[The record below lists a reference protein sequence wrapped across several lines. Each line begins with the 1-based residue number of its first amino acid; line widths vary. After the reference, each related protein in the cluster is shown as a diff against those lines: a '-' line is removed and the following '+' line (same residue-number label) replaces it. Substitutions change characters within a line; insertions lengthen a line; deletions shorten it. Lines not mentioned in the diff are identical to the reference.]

1 MQGKR
6 STILIGYD
14 GSDDAETAI
23 RSAGRVLGARQAV
36 VAYVW
41 DSLAELL
48 LHTDVQGITG
58 PMRESARELD
68 EEEAQAA
75 TEIAERGAELA
86 ETAGFQ
92 AVPVIAK
99 GKPKAWPT
107 LLELARE
114 HGAGAVVVGTRGLG
128 CVQSALLGSVSS
140 GLLDHADLPVL
151 VVPPG
156 DEALPPGP
164 VLIGYDGSDQ
174 AAAAIE
180 AAGPL
185 LGVREALV
193 QTVWRSCREA
203 ASGGV
208 AGAPVGVVVEA
219 VEKLDAE
226 VRQRAQQTAK
236 RGAELAAA
244 QGLEARAEAVCA
256 VGNVGSALLDEAR
269 ANQASA
275 IVVGSHGRSGF
286 ASAFMGS
293 VSRALVH
300 HAPAPVLVVRPPR

>member
-1 MQGKR
+1 MRDKR

-23 RSAGRVLGARQAV
+23 RRAGRLLGPRQAV

-48 LHTDVQGITG
+48 LHRDIEGITG
-58 PMRESARELD
+58 PIRESAQELD
-68 EEEAQAA
+68 EEEADAA
-75 TEIAERGAELA
+75 TSIAERGAELA
-86 ETAGFQ
+86 EAAGLQ
-92 AVPVIAK
+92 PIPIIAR

-114 HGAGAVVVGTRGLG
+114 HHAGAIVVGSRGLG
-128 CVQSALLGSVSS
+128 RVQSALLGSVSS
-140 GLLDHADLPVL
+140 GLLDHAHLPVL

-156 DEALPPGP
+156 EEDLPPGP
-164 VLIGYDGSDQ
+164 VLIGYDGSEQ

-180 AAGPL
+180 AAGRL
-185 LGVREALV
+185 FDGREALV

-203 ASGGV
+203 AAGGV

-219 VEKLDAE
+219 VEKLDTE
-226 VRQRAQQTAK
+226 LRQGAQQTAE
-236 RGAELAAA
+236 RGVELAAA
-244 QGLEARAEAVCA
+244 QGLEARSEAVCA
-256 VGNVGSALLDEAR
+256 TGNVSGTLLDTAR
-269 ANQASA
+269 ATQAAA

-286 ASAFMGS
+286 ASAFLGS

-300 HAPAPVLVVRPPR
+300 HAPVPVLVVRPPR

>member
-1 MQGKR
+1 MQDKR

-14 GSDDAETAI
+14 GSDGAENAI
-23 RSAGRVLGARQAV
+23 RRAGRLLGPRTAV
-36 VAYVW
+36 VAFVW

-48 LHTDVQGITG
+48 LHKDIEGITG

-68 EEEAQAA
+68 EEEAEAA

-86 ETAGFQ
+86 EAAGFQ
-92 AVPVIAK
+92 AVPVVAK

-114 HGAGAVVVGTRGLG
+114 HGAGVVVVGSRGLG
-128 CVQSALLGSVSS
+128 LVQSALLGSVSS
-140 GLLDHADLPVL
+140 GLLDRAHLPVL

-156 DEALPPGP
+156 DEELASGP

-174 AAAAIE
+174 ATAAIE
-180 AAGPL
+180 AAGRL
-185 LGVREALV
+185 FEGREALV

-203 ASGGV
+203 AAGGV

-219 VEKLDAE
+219 VEKLDTE
-226 VRQRAQQTAK
+226 VRQRAQQTAE
-236 RGAELAAA
+236 RGAELASS
-244 QGLEARAEAVCA
+244 QGLEARGEAVGA
-256 VGNVGSALLDEAR
+256 TGNVWGTLLDTAR
-269 ANQASA
+269 AGQAAA